1 MPIARGPRLHP
12 LRGWWM
18 SAVTLQQMADRIAG
32 LMEERLR
39 VRGRGLT
46 EKLRKGGRLL
56 PRKVRAAAEVVA
68 QAAVLSQ
75 NHKLL
80 MQIDREAVAAA
91 YDLCVRHLAGISL
104 SERRKGL
111 ILNIAASITFSV
123 LVVAVLLVAVLY
135 WRGFL

>member
-1 MPIARGPRLHP
+1 
-12 LRGWWM
+12 M

-56 PRKVRAAAEVVA
+56 PRKVRTAAEMVA

-80 MQIDREAVAAA
+80 MQIDREKVSEA
-91 YDLCVRHLAGISL
+91 YDLCVRHLGGVNP

-111 ILNIAASITFSV
+111 VLNIAASIAFSV
-123 LVVAVLLVAVLY
+123 LVVSVLVVAVLY

>member
-1 MPIARGPRLHP
+1 MPRAPRLS
-12 LRGWWM
+12 LQAVRGWWM
-18 SAVTLQQMADRIAG
+18 SAVTLQQMADRVAG

-80 MQIDREAVAAA
+80 MQIDREAVAAS
-91 YDLCVRHLAGISL
+91 YDLCVRHLGGINP

-111 ILNIAASITFSV
+111 ILNIAASVAFSV
-123 LVVAVLLVAVLY
+123 LVVAVLMVAVLY